1 MQNKEVLERYL
12 RSLGLTYKKLTDGLN
27 EEKRSDFDRIIDN
40 KSSQGGLT
48 FEGTLRTIKF
58 LELEKRVIDS
68 VNTKI
73 RNSYLACSMIY
84 IPICLISSYITFN
97 NNVSPMVRLMS
108 GIYFLLTGHLT
119 ADGYMNRKT
128 YRKARQILTQPSSS
142 SQSNK

>member
-12 RSLGLTYKKLTDGLN
+12 RSIGLTYKKLTDGLN

-40 KSSQGGLT
+40 KTSQGGLT

-58 LELEKRVIDS
+58 LELEKRVIDP

-73 RNSYLACSMIY
+73 KISYVTSSCLH
-84 IPICLISSYITFN
+84 IPIFLISLYMTFN
-97 NNVSPMVRLMS
+97 SSTPLPDRLI
-108 GIYFLLTGHLT
+108 GGLCLFLTGYLT
-119 ADGYMNRKT
+119 AIDYDNRKI
-128 YRKARQILTQPSSS
+128 YRKAKQILTQSSSS